1 MDWTDPRNP
10 VPDYSRGL
18 AYLSLMQ
25 VRRKWTQKKPP
36 EGLGSV
42 VGLVLGLGQLDLG
55 FVEGSE
61 VPQGLRFEPIGDG
74 PGLFPGVG
82 AVMGGECLNPG
93 QHVPGIGSTGGDF
106 DADSVSSHGVN
117 K

>member
-1 MDWTDPRNP
+1 
-10 VPDYSRGL
+10 
-18 AYLSLMQ
+18 MQ

-61 VPQGLRFEPIGDG
+61 VPQGLRF
-74 PGLFPGVG
+74 V
-82 AVMGGECLNPG
+82 
-93 QHVPGIGSTGGDF
+93 
-106 DADSVSSHGVN
+106 SV
-117 K
+117 